1 MLALKYTNPLNSVD
15 LVWVSKIKI
24 IIRYSN
30 KQHIILVRPLMLKCA
45 KSPKVEA
52 LLFFELLLHGVTT
65 LTLKGS
71 VTEFSACFKQ
81 AENDVLVLQS
91 RNCLLH
97 CIVQKERHSMVL
109 SMNSFGLFKVTNEC
123 TKVNPRVFIFWVFL
137 SLFLFH
143 RYYFY
148 TNPVESSWI
157 KHWDCS
163 LN

>member
-1 MLALKYTNPLNSVD
+1 M
-15 LVWVSKIKI
+15 SKIKI

-123 TKVNPRVFIFWVFL
+123 TKVNPCVFIFSFFF
-137 SLFLFH
+137 SFLF
-143 RYYFY
+143 RQYYFY
-148 TNPVESSWI
+148 TNPCRVVMN
-157 KHWDCS
+157 KT
-163 LN
+163 LRL